1 MSRDILANELSRRIR
16 VTTDPATRDDTAQ
29 VPRYLLPI
37 MDLDLW
43 SELLMVVEERKS
55 ALRERLAVLTRDE
68 DASPGTS
75 LQRAEAMAML
85 AQRIEMDETLWT
97 TIRTVPLNPA
107 YDYVAMR

>member
-1 MSRDILANELSRRIR
+1 M
-16 VTTDPATRDDTAQ
+16 TATRDDTAQ

-43 SELLMVVEERKS
+43 SELLMAVEERRI
-55 ALRERLAVLTRDE
+55 ALSERLAVLTRAEVD
-68 DASPGTS
+68 SPGERP
-75 LQRAEAMAML
+75 QRAEAMAML

-107 YDYVAMR
+107 YDYEATR